1 MEASESQ
8 THQQSQEGKQV
19 RDVYQMVTDRI
30 LELLDQGVAP
40 WRHPIKRRA
49 GEDGFPK
56 SFATG
61 RAYRGINVFLLAATT
76 WFKGYG
82 TNYWLT
88 FNQANKHG
96 GKVRK
101 GEKATLVVFWKQHA
115 MKDRETGE
123 DIEVP
128 VLRHYN
134 VFNADQVE
142 GIEAPDTM
150 KLEDAEPFEPIKAAE
165 NIVANYA
172 NSPTVAHVGSSAC
185 YLPSLDTVRIA
196 SPERFESGEAYY
208 ATLFH
213 ELSHSTGHS
222 SRLNRKID
230 TASSPFGSA
239 DYSKEELVAEIS
251 AAFLAATAGISPP
264 TIEQSAS
271 YIDGWRKRL
280 QGDKKLIVRAAG
292 QAQRS
297 ADHILG
303 VCYE

>member
-1 MEASESQ
+1 MK
-8 THQQSQEGKQV
+8 GKQG
-19 RDVYQMVTDRI
+19 RDIYQTVTERI

-56 SFATG
+56 SLASG
-61 RAYRGINVFLLAATT
+61 KAYRGVNVFLLAAMT

-82 TNYWLT
+82 SNYWLT
-88 FNQANKHG
+88 FNQANKQG

-101 GEKATLVVFWKQHA
+101 GEKATLVVFWKEHA
-115 MKDRETGE
+115 FEDRESGE
-123 DIEVP
+123 ERKLP

-134 VFNADQVE
+134 VFNVDQVE
-142 GIEAPDTM
+142 GIEAPDTL
-150 KLEDAEPFEPIKAAE
+150 KVEDGEPFEPIKAAE
-165 NIVANYA
+165 CITANYP
-172 NSPTVAHVGSSAC
+172 NPPTVMHVGSSAC
-185 YLPSLDTVRIA
+185 YLPSMDTVRIA
-196 SPERFESGEAYY
+196 EPERFETGEAYY

-230 TASSPFGSA
+230 TAPSPFGSA

-264 TIEQSAS
+264 TIEQSAA
-271 YIDGWRKRL
+271 YIEGWRKRL
-280 QGDKKLIVRAAG
+280 QGDKKLIVQAAG

-303 VCYE
+303 VSFE